1 MSGPYDSTIVAHST
15 NEVKAVMSSSEDSWI
30 VVYIT
35 MNCWRKL
42 VIVFACDGL
51 HNIVSDTILY
61 VHVSVARLYYS
72 TYVLYYLTLT

>member
-1 MSGPYDSTIVAHST
+1 MSGPYDTTIVTRST
-15 NEVKAVMSSSEDSWI
+15 NNVKAIMSSSEDCWI

-35 MNCWRKL
+35 EL

-61 VHVSVARLYYS
+61 VHVSVARLYYCS
-72 TYVLYYLTLT
+72 T